1 VKQIDPSKIES
12 PEDQDRRAREKLRVK
27 PMISCALIIGAIVF
41 VVPAG
46 GPWMS
51 QEAFISAMGRLISHS
66 WLINLVGHIVLSI
79 IYGVVTASFIYRLRL
94 GAALFVSVL
103 VGLFLYAVN
112 YAVFAAFL
120 GYTSNEIHVGI
131 EHAVFCLFYVAA
143 YKAASVP
150 RPRWKATGKP
160 VEAE

>member
-1 VKQIDPSKIES
+1 
-12 PEDQDRRAREKLRVK
+12 
-27 PMISCALIIGAIVF
+27 MISCALIIGAILF

-66 WLINLVGHIVLSI
+66 WLINLVGHFILSI
-79 IYGVVTASFIYRLRL
+79 IYGVITASSIYRLHL
-94 GAALFVSVL
+94 GTALFVSVL
-103 VGLFLYAVN
+103 VGLALYAVN

-120 GYTSNEIHVGI
+120 GYTSNELHVGI
-131 EHAVFCLFYVAA
+131 EHVVFCLFYAAA

-150 RPRWKATGKP
+150 RPRWKNTGKP
-160 VEAE
+160 VDVK